1 MTDPSDLA
9 AFLASAWQHLSR
21 GVADRRAP
29 ARYPTFATIGP
40 DGTPQSRTVALRG
53 ASPSA
58 GTLEVHTDI
67 VTDKVTALRHNA
79 RAALHVWIP
88 RSDLQIRVT
97 AQVEIL
103 TGEAVQSQ
111 WDQIPAGS
119 RVSYGTL
126 PDPGTPIDH
135 VYAFEKPAERSRFAV
150 LACTVTALDLVHL
163 GEQHRRAGYTREDG
177 FAGKW
182 LAP

>member
-1 MTDPSDLA
+1 MSDPSDLA
-9 AFLASAWQHLSR
+9 AFLAHAWQHLSR

-29 ARYPTFATIGP
+29 ARYPTFATVGP
-40 DGTPQSRTVALRG
+40 DGIPQARTVALRG

-67 VTDKVTALRHNA
+67 VTDKVIALRRNPV
-79 RAALHVWIP
+79 AALHVWIP

-103 TGEAVQSQ
+103 TGDVVQGQ
-111 WDQIPAGS
+111 WDQIPAAS

-135 VYAFEKPAERSRFAV
+135 VYAYEKPAERARFAV
-150 LACTVTALDLVHL
+150 LACTVMSLDLVHL
-163 GEQHRRAGYTREDG
+163 GAQHRRAGYSREDE
-177 FAGKW
+177 FTGKW